1 MDGDIIMLKIR
12 KMYLLPLLLI
22 LCTALNSAAAEN
34 EDYIEVP
41 LPEMETLADKA
52 TQLEPVFQEQPDE
65 QKLVRNA
72 FKVLAETA
80 QQSNGPDLSVFKNI
94 NRILDEQKITNITLE
109 QYQSGVVVTLHTSP
123 SNIQFNLDER
133 QTAALRQAITQI
145 LQPQVQNMP
154 TRQPANQQGQTKA
167 PAMATPNQPN
177 GPTPPDQPNGPDGSG
192 GPNGPQDPHKK
203 PEEKLTKEEK
213 EKEDKKKDKER
224 NHPALYDPR
233 LLEQNKDKASKD
245 KKNDP
250 KKDDPSLNNQPH
262 SQQYPAYP
270 NYYPMQD
277 YQQTPR
283 TQQQPK
289 AVGGSTGDKTA
300 FATQTPKA
308 QVKAATF
315 EERQALVADGTGKI
329 IQTENRVPEPSNQP
343 RKQIIATPEPLQHQK
358 VTDRTSS
365 LKVVLAGPEEPVKA
379 EQPKPQPELTF
390 FETVSQKIT
399 NFFLSCWQFM
409 VNLLPF
415 GK

>member
-1 MDGDIIMLKIR
+1 MLKIK
-12 KMYLLPLLLI
+12 KMYLLSLLLI
-22 LCTALNSAAAEN
+22 LCTGLKSAAAEN

-52 TQLEPVFQEQPDE
+52 TQVEPAFQEQPDE
-65 QKLVRNA
+65 QKLVRDA

-109 QYQSGVVVTLHTSP
+109 QNQSGVVVTLHASP

-133 QTAALRQAITQI
+133 QTGALREAITQI
-145 LQPQVQNMP
+145 LQPKAQNMA
-154 TRQPANQQGQTKA
+154 TRQPANQHGQTKA
-167 PAMATPNQPN
+167 PAMPTPNQPN
-177 GPTPPDQPNGPDGSG
+177 GPTPPDQPNGPNGSG
-192 GPNGPQDPHKK
+192 GPNGPEDAHKK
-203 PEEKLTKEEK
+203 AEEPLNKN

-233 LLEQNKDKASKD
+233 LLEQHKDKQSRDNKTES
-245 KKNDP
+245 
-250 KKDDPSLNNQPH
+250 KKDAPVLNNPQQGQP
-262 SQQYPAYP
+262 YPGYP

-283 TQQQPK
+283 AQQQPK

-315 EERQALVADGTGKI
+315 EERQALISEGTGKI
-329 IQTENRVPEPSNQP
+329 TQTENRVPEPSNQP

-365 LKVVLAGPEEPVKA
+365 LKVVLAGPEEPVTI